1 MNPSVIFLNGP
12 QDDQKRQLVREL
24 RKKFEEHACI
34 VINRKELLDMMNGYD
49 AVQDESFEWI
59 AAKVVKN
66 IVNNGVFVIFDA
78 FLPSR
83 RMQQY
88 VQQMSGLPCYWIGV
102 FFKEHDAEFYDYT
115 VQIKLRE
122 PVANDE
128 TVSELAQNEEVNE
141 SSQEDGTIEDD
152 TIEEFNETQLQDEA
166 AVVEV
171 VQEAVFIKTPK
182 PIRRA
187 ASDIYEYVSS
197 NAPRCFESFKSVE
210 FSARKRMIGR
220 NDKYEE
226 PQHEMRQEK
235 REKPEFAN
243 ADEKRAYKDK
253 KFRSLKTK
261 FKKDEDGV
269 RRFEKRAERADGEQT
284 EKRGELGERKFG
296 GFKPRFQDRGDRR
309 SSGGR
314 FGKPGGR
321 PGGRSTEGGRG
332 RFQRGGERSR
342 DRDWVKGD
350 TTRGSHTFDRNAWKS
365 DPDLDK
371 KREAFKEF
379 AGSYKEGDAFFKKD
393 FGRADRGSREGGSS
407 EGGFRERR
415 SFGARDGR
423 SGEGRSSRG
432 RSFGGRS
439 GDRRSF
445 GGSSEDGPRERRDG
459 RSSGGSAFG
468 ERTRSRSG
476 DESDRR
482 STGRSDGRPGG
493 RFGSRPTS
501 RFGGGERKDRKDFGP
516 KRDFG
521 EKKFGEKRDFGYKKE
536 FGERKFDEK
545 KEFAQKG
552 FESNSERER
561 KPEAGAKVSKPR
573 ATSRANSRSDSSR
586 VIRPRSMST
595 RSAKPRS
602 TSSRGSKST
611 STSSTIEPKT
621 TRAPRAAK
629 TTTSRVSKSATPRT
643 SKSATPKTSK
653 PRAAKSETSTTR
665 APRAAATKRS
675 TKKEE

>member
-115 VQIKLRE
+115 VQIKLRD
-122 PVANDE
+122 PVVSDE
-128 TVSELAQNEEVNE
+128 AVSELAQEHNQDDHVSDDAQTAEEHV
-141 SSQEDGTIEDD
+141 IEDD
-152 TIEEFNETQLQDEA
+152 VTEELNETQFQDEA
-166 AVVEV
+166 AVVQVAQEV
-171 VQEAVFIKTPK
+171 VFIKTPK

-187 ASDIYEYVSS
+187 AIDIYEYVSS
-197 NAPRCFESFKSVE
+197 NSPRCFESFKSVE
-210 FSARKRMIGR
+210 FSARKRMIGSK
-220 NDKYEE
+220 DKYEE
-226 PQHEMRQEK
+226 PESQYERQEK
-235 REKPEFAN
+235 REKPVFAN

-253 KFRSLKTK
+253 KFSSLKTK
-261 FKKDEDGV
+261 FQKDENGV
-269 RRFEKRAERADGEQT
+269 RRFKKRAERADGEQT
-284 EKRGELGERKFG
+284 EKRGERGERKFG
-296 GFKPRFQDRGDRR
+296 GFKPRFQGQGDRR
-309 SSGGR
+309 SSGRR
-314 FGKPGGR
+314 FGRPDRNGR
-321 PGGRSTEGGRG
+321 ATEGGRG
-332 RFQRGGERSR
+332 RFSAGGERSR
-342 DRDWVKGD
+342 DRDWIKGD
-350 TTRGSHTFDRNAWKS
+350 TARGSHTFDRNAWKS

-393 FGRADRGSREGGSS
+393 FDRADRGPREGGSS

-423 SGEGRSSRG
+423 SGEGRSSKG

-445 GGSSEDGPRERRDG
+445 GSRDM
-459 RSSGGSAFG
+459 
-468 ERTRSRSG
+468 RSRSVG
-476 DESDRR
+476 ESDRS
-482 STGRSDGRPGG
+482 STGRSDSRPGG
-493 RFGSRPTS
+493 RFGSRPSS
-501 RFGGGERKDRKDFGP
+501 RFGGGERKDFGP

-521 EKKFGEKRDFGYKKE
+521 EKKFGEKREFGRKRE

-545 KEFAQKG
+545 KEFGEKS
-552 FESNSERER
+552 FERN
-561 KPEAGAKVSKPR
+561 
-573 ATSRANSRSDSSR
+573 D
-586 VIRPRSMST
+586 
-595 RSAKPRS
+595 RSARKRVNGERS
-602 TSSRGSKST
+602 TEST
-611 STSSTIEPKT
+611 P
-621 TRAPRAAK
+621 TRAPRASKSFGSREAK
-629 TTTSRVSKSATPRT
+629 TA
-643 SKSATPKTSK
+643 A
-653 PRAAKSETSTTR
+653 PRAAKSGVSRATKTSSPRPSKSGASRVTKTS
-665 APRAAATKRS
+665 APRATKSRAATASKSASRRS